1 MEKRTC
7 KTYTIEGVDGIKI
20 KIGTTE
26 KNNTKVVYT
35 TAKTKIRYTGE
46 DNPLETYTTAI
57 KSFNRY
63 LDDEV
68 RKCDNFSG
76 SPIMGPEISENNLL
90 TKGYTKLE
98 YELFVKIANPAPIDK
113 VLKDIGPFI
122 KTVFS
127 KLADVL
133 TENSFIV

>member
-1 MEKRTC
+1 
-7 KTYTIEGVDGIKI
+7 
-20 KIGTTE
+20 
-26 KNNTKVVYT
+26 
-35 TAKTKIRYTGE
+35 
-46 DNPLETYTTAI
+46 
-57 KSFNRY
+57 
-63 LDDEV
+63 
-68 RKCDNFSG
+68 
-76 SPIMGPEISENNLL
+76 MGPEISENNLL

-127 KLADVL
+127 KLANVL